1 MLGAPVT
8 ENLIKPKLRSDLI
21 PFFEAFNVLT
31 KDRPIGEVIG
41 YIPYSSIL
49 AYANENQFKGILR
62 LELFHIIDL
71 IDNAYVKNVND
82 G

>member
-1 MLGAPVT
+1 MLGVAVKQ
-8 ENLIKPKLRSDLI
+8 NLIRPKLRSDLI

-31 KDRPIGEVIG
+31 KDRNISDNIG

-49 AYANENQFKGILR
+49 AYANENEFTGLLR
-62 LELFHIIDL
+62 LELFHIIDV
-71 IDNAYVKNVND
+71 IDNAYVKSVND